1 MSVKKR
7 IQYVADHLFTADDKF
22 TWYDHMWENLGGYN
36 KPDRVKQRE
45 ISKRK
50 AADYFNDNW
59 DRVEKVKSWLY
70 DEKSRIIYENLIR
83 FAMTGDRKY
92 HHGYDPNQY
101 FPKDVVNLNSDEVFV
116 DCGGYTADT
125 TLDFVNRTKS
135 KGYKRIITF
144 EPDPKLSDVIKKNI
158 EPYDNIVYIPKGVY
172 SITGNL
178 YFDSDGTSGGTFLKN
193 ENANHNGNKV
203 KVEVTKIDDVPECT
217 DATYIKM
224 DLEGSEWDA
233 LHGAE
238 KTILCQKPKLGICI
252 YHTNEDRIRL
262 IEYIHELVPEY
273 KLYVR
278 QHSKGG
284 HETVVYAIN

>member
-1 MSVKKR
+1 
-7 IQYVADHLFTADDKF
+7 
-22 TWYDHMWENLGGYN
+22 MWENLGGYN

-70 DEKSRIIYENLIR
+70 DEKSRIIYE
-83 FAMTGDRKY
+83 
-92 HHGYDPNQY
+92 
-101 FPKDVVNLNSDEVFV
+101 NLNSDEVFV

-238 KTILCQKPKLGICI
+238 KTILCQKPKLGIYVSTI
-252 YHTNEDRIRL
+252 L
-262 IEYIHELVPEY
+262 MKIE
-273 KLYVR
+273 
-278 QHSKGG
+278 
-284 HETVVYAIN
+284 